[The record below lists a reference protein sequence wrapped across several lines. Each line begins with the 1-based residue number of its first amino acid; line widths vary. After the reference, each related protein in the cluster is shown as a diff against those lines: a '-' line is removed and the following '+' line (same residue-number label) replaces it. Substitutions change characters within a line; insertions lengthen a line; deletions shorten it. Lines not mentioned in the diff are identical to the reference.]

1 MYVREAASR
10 LKDDQPEFKSM
21 ATDDKSR
28 DINLWQAHIGQIPEI
43 TRWFLSERVTGLKLE
58 ITSKHSND
66 NEEVCG
72 GCSKGRLTVKPFPK
86 KTIQET
92 ETKELL

>member
-1 MYVREAASR
+1 M
-10 LKDDQPEFKSM
+10 DDLSAFTAM
-21 ATDDKSR
+21 ATGDKSQ
-28 DINLWQAHIGQIPEI
+28 DINVLHADLGQIPE
-43 TRWFLSERVTGLKLE
+43 TTMRVLSKCVTGLELE